1 MKADLF
7 SESPAFILSHHADPE
22 AADAFIAWR
31 KQIKKPLTVRAAKM
45 QAKILAAINA
55 AGGCATEALD
65 IAQLRGW
72 QAIKEDWYFNDK
84 NGNGGSKAG
93 AAKGSTAVPD
103 EARSRSLRAA
113 EGFGKRSTCSF

>member
-1 MKADLF
+1 MTDLF
-7 SESPAFILSHHADPE
+7 AESPASILSHHADPE

-72 QAIKEDWYFNDK
+72 QAIKEEWYWNHEK
-84 NGNGGSKAG
+84 EQQSNRMAGGRASQAHTG
-93 AAKGSTAVPD
+93 AEQVTTA
-103 EARSRSLRAA
+103 ARARRSSLSDL
-113 EGFGKRSTCSF
+113 F

>member
-1 MKADLF
+1 MTSDLF
-7 SESPAFILSHHADPE
+7 AESPASILSHHADPE

-72 QAIKEDWYFNDK
+72 QAIKEEWYWSSK
-84 NGNGGSKAG
+84 VEGGNRTCETLGRNQMKT
-93 AAKGSTAVPD
+93 AAM
-103 EARSRSLRAA
+103 ARRCPG
-113 EGFGKRSTCSF
+113 EGEIF